1 MLVFSKF
8 FRIYPLAISAIFLF
22 QIGVKMAPSQVPQR
36 AETSSTAQP
45 ISVVIRTDHGKYSLA
60 DTVKL
65 DVSLQNTGDATA
77 YVDRRM
83 FWGGLAGGLK
93 LEISDEQGKPV
104 PSHVLHDAMMP
115 PPKEGDTSI
124 LVRLDSGFFY
134 GTWLDLPV
142 KDSFPKPGRYSLR
155 VIYKSWLR
163 KDFVA
168 PQLRDLPALWA
179 DSPEIASQPVWVE
192 IQQNSASVIN
202 KPKK

>member
-1 MLVFSKF
+1 MHLFSKSLGQ
-8 FRIYPLAISAIFLF
+8 IYMLAISAIFLS
-22 QIGVKMAPSQVPQR
+22 QAGVKMIPLQVSQQIKV
-36 AETSSTAQP
+36 SSASQP
-45 ISVVIRTDHGKYSLA
+45 INVLIRTDREKYSKG

-65 DVSLQNTGDATA
+65 DVSLQNTNNATV

-93 LEISDEQGKPV
+93 LEIADQQGKPV
-104 PSHVLHDAMMP
+104 SSHILQDALMP

-142 KDSFPKPGRYSLR
+142 KDTFLKPGKYSIR

-179 DSPEIASQPVWVE
+179 DTPQIASEPVWIE
-192 IQQNSASVIN
+192 IY
-202 KPKK
+202 

>member
-1 MLVFSKF
+1 MLLFSKSLR
-8 FRIYPLAISAIFLF
+8 RIYPLAFSAILVF
-22 QIGVKMAPSQVPQR
+22 QVGVKMAPSQVSQQATPS
-36 AETSSTAQP
+36 AHQP
-45 ISVVIRTDHGKYSLA
+45 INVLIRTDREKYSTG

-65 DVSLQNTGDATA
+65 DVSLQNTSDATV

-83 FWGGLAGGLK
+83 FWGGFAGGLK
-93 LEISDEQGKPV
+93 LEISDDQGKPV

-142 KDSFPKPGRYSLR
+142 KESFPRPGRYSLR

-163 KDFVA
+163 KEFVA

-179 DSPEIASQPVWVE
+179 ESPEIASQPVWVE
-192 IQQNSASVIN
+192 IQQNSATS
-202 KPKK
+202 KPNP